1 MKKEYSET
9 RFKNSY
15 IPTMGKTEK
24 KINKR
29 IVGAIL
35 WTTLLW
41 LWWLSMTP
49 KWRSF
54 AQKAKDFIKDGL
66 NEMKR
71 TIKGTKKSTNT
82 SEDNQQEKK

>member
-1 MKKEYSET
+1 
-9 RFKNSY
+9 
-15 IPTMGKTEK
+15 
-24 KINKR
+24 
-29 IVGAIL
+29 
-35 WTTLLW
+35 LLW